1 MNYRC
6 CETIVNASL
15 SLINHNKNRFYK
27 NLKAFNKGGNSVEY
41 YNFNDI
47 SKQDDFVTGYVYNKI
62 YSDTSSD
69 SDESI
74 AILTRTNAEASEF
87 QETELYKNN

>member
-1 MNYRC
+1 M
-6 CETIVNASL
+6 
-15 SLINHNKNRFYK
+15 
-27 NLKAFNKGGNSVEY
+27 EY

-62 YSDTSSD
+62 YNDTSSD

-87 QETELYKNN
+87 THKLQKHGLNILY